1 MSSLTEVIIINISH
15 TFRDIDNRTLVILA
29 VLLFCF
35 AWVLYQSG
43 LLIIWLED
51 EEYGHGMM
59 VVGLLVY
66 LLFRNRSELLT
77 STSNIHAGWPGIFL
91 TLIALLLFSL
101 GELSGITAI
110 QMYSIW
116 IFAVATTFSIGGLTL
131 FKKLLIPLCIIFL
144 LIPLPNVIGPMLT
157 SQLQLISSKIGV
169 WVIRLFGGVVYL
181 EGNVIDMGGV
191 KLLVAE
197 ACAGLR
203 YLFPLMSIGAIAGYL
218 MRAPAWMRWSLFLV
232 TIPVTIF
239 MNSFRIGVT
248 GLLTEAYGSS
258 HTEGFLHFF
267 EGWVVFVTSLLI
279 IIGFAW
285 LLIKSLSTDQ
295 IFSNVFSFDH
305 LFNAK
310 DENKNVAAIE
320 QGEQWQKK
328 ISTNVIIGG
337 LLIAVFVSS
346 PLAEREES
354 LVESKPFSLF
364 PKMLGRWEANESR
377 LPASVVESAA
387 ASDYYNGTF
396 TSPEGKGINLYISYY
411 ADQKLGPAP
420 HSPEL
425 CIPGDGW
432 KITSNKPIK
441 LKSKNGDAIE
451 ANRLIITKGEHKI
464 ITYYWLKQ
472 GKNIFLQQ
480 YMARINL
487 IWFAI
492 KENRAD
498 AALIRM
504 VSEVG
509 RNERIEDTDARM
521 QEMAKD
527 LLNVISYYV
536 PD

>member
-1 MSSLTEVIIINISH
+1 MDTMAISKTNILKEFSHHTLII
-15 TFRDIDNRTLVILA
+15 FAFLILSFGW
-29 VLLFCF
+29 LL
-35 AWVLYQSG
+35 AQSG
-43 LLIIWLED
+43 LLLIWLED

-59 VVGLLVY
+59 VLGVLLY
-66 LLFRNRSELLT
+66 ILYRNRERLLEKKD
-77 STSNIHAGWPGIFL
+77 SIRWPGIVL
-91 TLIALLLFSL
+91 SL
-101 GELSGITAI
+101 GTLAFFLLGEISGIAPV

-116 IFAVATTFSIGGLTL
+116 MFAVAVVFSIGGWHL
-131 FKKLLIPLCIIFL
+131 FRKLIVPLCILFL
-144 LIPLPNVIGPMLT
+144 LIPLPNVLGPMLT
-157 SQLQLISSKIGV
+157 SELQLISSKLGV
-169 WVIRLFGGVVYL
+169 WVIRLFGGVVFL
-181 EGNVIDMGGV
+181 DGNIIDMGSV

-218 MRAPAWMRWSLFLV
+218 MRAPTWMRWSLFV
-232 TIPVTIF
+232 ATIPVTIF

-267 EGWVVFVTSLLI
+267 EGWVVFIASLI
-279 IIGFAW
+279 ILIIFAW
-285 LLIKSLSTDQ
+285 LLTKMLPNNPVLSK
-295 IFSNVFSFDH
+295 VFSFDH
-305 LFNAK
+305 VFEKQSQKASQSEK
-310 DENKNVAAIE
+310 PQQWQTHAAI
-320 QGEQWQKK
+320 K
-328 ISTNVIIGG
+328 IMLVSLT
-337 LLIAVFVSS
+337 IAVIVSS
-346 PLAEREES
+346 PLIEREDIQ
-354 LVESKPFSLF
+354 VTSKPFTMF
-364 PKMLGRWEANESR
+364 PTTLGSWNANESR

-396 TSPEGKGINLYISYY
+396 TSKEGKGINLYISYY

-432 KITSNKPIK
+432 KIISNKPHI
-441 LKSKNGDAIE
+441 LKAKNGNLIE
-451 ANRLIITKGEHKI
+451 VNRLIIVKGDHKI
-464 ITYYWLKQ
+464 VTYYWLKQ
-472 GKNIFLQQ
+472 GKEIFRQQ

-509 RNERIEDTDARM
+509 SNEKIEETDARM
-521 QEMAKD
+521 QEMASE
-527 LLNVISYYV
+527 LLDVISEYV

>member
-1 MSSLTEVIIINISH
+1 MTISQSEIVKGVSNQSLIIFS
-15 TFRDIDNRTLVILA
+15 
-29 VLLFCF
+29 VLLFSF
-35 AWVLYQSG
+35 GWLLYQSG
-43 LLIIWLED
+43 LLLIWLED

-59 VVGLLVY
+59 VISILVY
-66 LLFRNRSELLT
+66 LLYRNRNMLLT
-77 STSNIHAGWPGIFL
+77 AETSASWMGIFISC
-91 TLIALLLFSL
+91 TALLTFSL
-101 GELSGITAI
+101 GELSGIAPI

-116 IFAVATTFSIGGLTL
+116 LFVVAATFSVGGWNL
-131 FKKLLIPLCIIFL
+131 FRKLLVPLFIIFL
-144 LIPLPNVIGPMLT
+144 LIPLPNVLGPMLT
-157 SQLQLISSKIGV
+157 SQLQLISSKLGV
-169 WVIRLFGGVVYL
+169 WVIRSFGGVVFL

-218 MRAPAWMRWSLFLV
+218 MRAPVWMRWTIFLA

-248 GLLTEAYGSS
+248 GLLTEAYGSG

-267 EGWVVFVTSLLI
+267 EGWVVFVASLI
-279 IIGFAW
+279 ILVVFAW
-285 LLIKSLSTDQ
+285 LLTKMLPDSPT
-295 IFSNVFSFDH
+295 FVKVFSFDH
-305 LFNAK
+305 IFGVKEVAST
-310 DENKNVAAIE
+310 DKNVN
-320 QGEQWQKK
+320 WQ
-328 ISTNVIIGG
+328 TNPAVKVLLSC
-337 LLIAVFVSS
+337 LLIAVIASS
-346 PLAEREES
+346 PFAEREDS
-354 LVESKPFSLF
+354 TVASMPFSSF
-364 PKMLGRWEANESR
+364 PEKLGKWQANENR

-387 ASDYYNGTF
+387 ASDYYNGTY
-396 TSPEGKGINLYISYY
+396 TSPEGKEINLYISYY

-432 KITSNKPIK
+432 KITSNKPFL
-441 LKSKNGDAIE
+441 LKDKKGDSIE
-451 ANRLIITKGEHKI
+451 INRLIITKGDHTI
-464 ITYYWLKQ
+464 VTYYWLKQ
-472 GKNIFLQQ
+472 GKNIFRQQ
-480 YMARINL
+480 YMARLDL

-509 RNERIEDTDARM
+509 SNEKIEDTDARM
-521 QEMAKD
+521 QQMAAE
-527 LLNVISYYV
+527 LLDVISDYV

>member
-1 MSSLTEVIIINISH
+1 MSINKPEMLKEFSNSSLIVIG
-15 TFRDIDNRTLVILA
+15 L
-29 VLLFCF
+29 LLFCF
-35 AWVLYQSG
+35 GWLLAQSG
-43 LLIIWLED
+43 LFLIWLED

-59 VVGLLVY
+59 VVGILVY
-66 LLFRNRSELLT
+66 LLYRNREKLLNSSIT
-77 STSNIHAGWPGIFL
+77 TRWLGVVVSLA
-91 TLIALLLFSL
+91 ALLMFSL
-101 GELSGITAI
+101 GELSGIAPI

-116 IFAVATTFSIGGLTL
+116 LFAVAATISIGGWSL
-131 FKKLLIPLCIIFL
+131 FKKLVVPLCIIL
-144 LIPLPNVIGPMLT
+144 LLVPLPNVLGPMLT
-157 SQLQLISSKIGV
+157 SQLQLVSSKLGV

-218 MRAPAWMRWSLFLV
+218 MRAPVWMRWALFIA
-232 TIPVTIF
+232 TIPVTVF

-248 GLLTEAYGSS
+248 GLLTEAYGTS

-267 EGWVVFVTSLLI
+267 EGWVVFVASLI
-279 IIGFAW
+279 ILVAFAW
-285 LLIKSLSTDQ
+285 LLTKMMADSPALVK
-295 IFSNVFSFDH
+295 VFSLDH
-305 LFNAK
+305 VFETNHDATSITK
-310 DENKNVAAIE
+310 QN
-320 QGEQWQKK
+320 WQKHSAVK
-328 ISTNVIIGG
+328 IMLAS
-337 LLIAVFVSS
+337 LLIAVIVSS
-346 PLAEREES
+346 PFVERKDNVVS
-354 LVESKPFSLF
+354 SKAFSTF
-364 PKMLGRWEANESR
+364 PKRLGKWSAHEKR

-387 ASDYYNGTF
+387 ASDYYNGNF
-396 TSPEGKGINLYISYY
+396 TSSEGKGINLYVSYY

-432 KITSNKPIK
+432 KITSNKPYE
-441 LKSKNGDAIE
+441 LKNKKGDAIE
-451 ANRLIITKGEHKI
+451 VNRLIITKGDHTI

-472 GKNIFLQQ
+472 GSKTFIRQ
-480 YMARINL
+480 YMARLDL
-487 IWFAI
+487 ILFAI

-509 RNERIEDTDARM
+509 SNETIKATDARM
-521 QEMAKD
+521 QEMATE
-527 LLNVISYYV
+527 LLDVISDYV